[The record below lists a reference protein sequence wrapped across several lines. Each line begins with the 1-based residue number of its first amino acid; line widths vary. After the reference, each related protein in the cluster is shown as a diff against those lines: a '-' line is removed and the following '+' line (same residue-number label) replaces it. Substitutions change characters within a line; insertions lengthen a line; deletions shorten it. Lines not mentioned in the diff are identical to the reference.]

1 MSVFNHLELATVI
14 DSCSHTWAGT
24 MGAATKSFLLLFLL
38 SKKLSCDMGQ
48 GFHSGGPSSRLT
60 NLLISKHLAG
70 VDGSPYYYGGF
81 YCSLPLCLSF

>member
-1 MSVFNHLELATVI
+1 MSVLNHLEVATAV

-24 MGAATKSFLLLFLL
+24 MGAAMKSFLLLFLL
-38 SKKLSCDMGQ
+38 SKSLSRSMGQ
-48 GFHSGGPSSRLT
+48 DFHSGGPSSRLI

-70 VDGSPYYYGGF
+70 VDVSPYYYGGF